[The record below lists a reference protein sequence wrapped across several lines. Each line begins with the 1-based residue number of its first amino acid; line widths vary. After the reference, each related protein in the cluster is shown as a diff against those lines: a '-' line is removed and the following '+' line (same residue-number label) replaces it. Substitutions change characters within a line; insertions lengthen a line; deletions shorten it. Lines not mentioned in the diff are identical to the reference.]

1 MPYDDDE
8 KDQRKKGVLCVGD
21 QPYAPKQYN
30 ETIPF
35 AKTSRCLYYKYIP
48 KFSLLN

>member
-35 AKTSRCLYYKYIP
+35 AKRADVCITNTYL
-48 KFSLLN
+48 SLVY